1 MSGPI
6 VPGDQVASTNRLRGN
21 GFSSPA
27 STASNTDIG
36 AAPPNAPAL
45 PTPCDL
51 LAPHH
56 GLFLYVFAGT
66 RIPGPA
72 RTNPGHKAS
81 GVPPAACP
89 SASPPAPDPPESRN
103 APPTPHTSG

>member
-6 VPGDQVASTNRLRGN
+6 VPVDQVASTNRLRGN

-56 GLFLYVFAGT
+56 GLFLYVLQGHEFPAPPE
-66 RIPGPA
+66 RIPDIRHRAFHPRLLLQPTHPRQVQP
-72 RTNPGHKAS
+72 RTGMLRHI
-81 GVPPAACP
+81 
-89 SASPPAPDPPESRN
+89 R
-103 APPTPHTSG
+103 